1 MFLQDGAAVNQCLN
15 DGDEEADRKIGHPAQ
30 NKAEP
35 DSEQGEQEVEH
46 DHLFSVCA
54 KYLAADA
61 GIVSKTKISN
71 EPTICAVMLIVSASM
86 IKKMIEID
94 LLKR

>member
-15 DGDEEADRKIGHPAQ
+15 DGDEETDRKIGHPAQ

-46 DHLFSVCA
+46 DHLFQRVR
-54 KYLAADA
+54 
-61 GIVSKTKISN
+61 KILGCRCRN
-71 EPTICAVMLIVSASM
+71 
-86 IKKMIEID
+86 
-94 LLKR
+94 RQ

>member
-1 MFLQDGAAVNQCLN
+1 MTVMKKLTGRSVTQLRTRPNQIPN
-15 DGDEEADRKIGHPAQ
+15 RANRKLSTIIF
-30 NKAEP
+30 
-35 DSEQGEQEVEH
+35 
-46 DHLFSVCA
+46 FSVCA
-54 KYLAADA
+54 NYLAADA

-86 IKKMIEID
+86 IKKMIEIN